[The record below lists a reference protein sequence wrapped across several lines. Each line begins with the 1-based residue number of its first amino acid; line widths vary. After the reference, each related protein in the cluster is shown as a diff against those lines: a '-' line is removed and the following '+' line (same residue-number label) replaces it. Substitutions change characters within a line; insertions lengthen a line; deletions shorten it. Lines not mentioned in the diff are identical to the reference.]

1 MPPIVAT
8 ILLFSCVVGSCGNEP
23 QSCPEPVCQS
33 QDKGPA
39 YMFSTFRYDGKDGLY
54 LDYSFDGFKWTDLG
68 GGFLMPQVGKRKLMR
83 DPSIVQGP
91 DGMFHMVWTTGWKD
105 DKGFGYAC
113 SGDLINWS
121 QQKFI
126 EAMAYEPDT
135 RNVWAPELF
144 YDEENERYIICWAS
158 TIPGRYPDYMEAH
171 GGNHR
176 MYYTTTKDFET
187 FTETKLFFEPGFSVI
202 DGTIARFNDRYV
214 LVHKES
220 TRPQRS
226 LRVAFSDNVLGPYTN
241 VSETFTENF
250 TEGPTVLK
258 LGDEWIIYFDRYR
271 KDRYGAS
278 KTRDFKTFTDI
289 TDKVSF
295 PANQRHGTVF
305 KASYEILEGL
315 KQHKQIPV
323 DVQ

>member
-1 MPPIVAT
+1 MP
-8 ILLFSCVVGSCGNEP
+8 
-23 QSCPEPVCQS
+23 
-33 QDKGPA
+33 K
-39 YMFSTFRYDGKDGLY
+39 
-54 LDYSFDGFKWTDLG
+54 
-68 GGFLMPQVGKRKLMR
+68 VGKRRLMR

-91 DGMFHMVWTTGWKD
+91 DGTFHMVWTTGWKD

-113 SGDLINWS
+113 SRDLINWS
-121 QQKFI
+121 QQKFV
-126 EAMAYEPDT
+126 ESMAHEPNT
-135 RNVWAPELF
+135 QNVWAPELF

-158 TIPGRYPDYMEAH
+158 TIPGRYPDYLEAH
-171 GGNHR
+171 KSNHR

-202 DGTIARFNDRYV
+202 DGVIVKFNDRYV

-220 TRPQRS
+220 TRPRRS

-241 VSETFTENF
+241 VSETFTEQY

-271 KDRYGAS
+271 TNRYGAV
-278 KTRDFKTFTDI
+278 KTRNFKTFVDI
-289 TDKVSF
+289 TDEVSF

-305 KASYEILEGL
+305 KASLEILEGL
-315 KQHKQIPV
+315 KLHKKISGDSP
-323 DVQ
+323 